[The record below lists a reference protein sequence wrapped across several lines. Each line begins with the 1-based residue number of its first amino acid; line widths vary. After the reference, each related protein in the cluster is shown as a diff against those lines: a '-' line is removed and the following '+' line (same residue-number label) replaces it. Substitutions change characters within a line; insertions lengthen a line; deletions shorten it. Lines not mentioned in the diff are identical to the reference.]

1 MASRKRKTPSPP
13 QPRIYR
19 DPNENLPTALV
30 LAARDA
36 TGAHLKHF
44 GLAEVIKV
52 GTIAVEQYTS
62 ALAKK
67 TPGATKLQLCKDILP
82 VVIQSAVESGAIDA
96 LPAMRLQARIDSG
109 LDVIEDFVNV
119 YVAISKNPQFVQFR
133 EEVAEKCCKPKKS
146 KQPAV

>member
-13 QPRIYR
+13 ITYYR
-19 DPNENLPTALV
+19 DPNAQIAPELIAV
-30 LAARDA
+30 VQQA
-36 TGAHLKHF
+36 TKQHLKHF

-52 GTIAVEQYTS
+52 GTIAVEQYTA

-67 TPGATKLQLCKDILP
+67 TPGATKLQLCKEILP
-82 VVIQSAVESGAIDA
+82 VVIEAAVLNGMIEA

-119 YVAISKNPQFVQFR
+119 FVAISKNPEFIQFR
-133 EEVAEKCCKPKKS
+133 EEITEQCCTKKS
-146 KQPAV
+146 KKTF